1 MDRGYDRAVWQH
13 LALRNLVAKTLTL
26 DAHAPQYSEQSGHQM
41 TVGIPV
47 RELELELA
55 AGRPTIHLSQMSTLC
70 EGTAEP
76 LNYGGGPF
84 CRSGIGRT
92 VGGECDLQVPGNF
105 LVGPDLVGAGLS
117 ASWCQS
123 GIELRHGLCGVSVV
137 TRGLPAHMPK
147 LLVVATV
154 DGQPKLQQGRS
165 HKQDEITNS
174 TPVAVLGLTCVKSIA
189 LGKDHSCAV
198 LTNGTARCWG
208 HNNLGQLGNGTLN
221 DSSVPVPVTGLQGI
235 GSLALGSGHS
245 CAALQGGGVYCWGW
259 NNYGQLGNAS
269 AVNSST
275 RVAVASLASNVVTSL
290 AAGDG
295 HTCALLTGFSARCWG
310 DNANG
315 QLGTGTRTNSS
326 TPVPVAL
333 GL

>member
-1 MDRGYDRAVWQH
+1 
-13 LALRNLVAKTLTL
+13 
-26 DAHAPQYSEQSGHQM
+26 
-41 TVGIPV
+41 
-47 RELELELA
+47 
-55 AGRPTIHLSQMSTLC
+55 
-70 EGTAEP
+70 
-76 LNYGGGPF
+76 
-84 CRSGIGRT
+84 
-92 VGGECDLQVPGNF
+92 
-105 LVGPDLVGAGLS
+105 
-117 ASWCQS
+117 
-123 GIELRHGLCGVSVV
+123 
-137 TRGLPAHMPK
+137 
-147 LLVVATV
+147 
-154 DGQPKLQQGRS
+154 
-165 HKQDEITNS
+165 
-174 TPVAVLGLTCVKSIA
+174 
-189 LGKDHSCAV
+189 
-198 LTNGTARCWG
+198 
-208 HNNLGQLGNGTLN
+208 
-221 DSSVPVPVTGLQGI
+221 
-235 GSLALGSGHS
+235 LALGSGHS